1 MGEAGEGKR
10 REARLT
16 GGENAI
22 KTGISLAAA
31 LGFAASAAA
40 QNVVNEA
47 TLSTDAALQV
57 ATAALAQCRQD
68 GQKVTVSVVD
78 QAGREKIRLRDDG
91 AAPHSE
97 VHAFRK
103 AYTALTYKM
112 TSGEYGKRAAEQKI
126 MGPQLLPNISGAAG
140 GVPIRS
146 GERVLGAIGISGT
159 PGSSGG
165 GEHDAKCAEAGIA
178 KLKF

>member
-1 MGEAGEGKR
+1 MK
-10 REARLT
+10 ARIALV
-16 GGENAI
+16 AI
-22 KTGISLAAA
+22 AVAAPVM
-31 LGFAASAAA
+31 A

-47 TLSTDAALQV
+47 TVSTDAALQI
-57 ATAALAQCRQD
+57 ASAALAQCRAD

-78 QAGREKIRLRDDG
+78 HAGREKIRVRDDG
-91 AAPHSE
+91 AAPHTE
-97 VHAFRK
+97 VHSFRK

-112 TSGEYGKRAAEQKI
+112 TSGEYGKRAAEQRI

-159 PGSSGG
+159 PGSAGG
-165 GEHDAKCAEAGIA
+165 GEHDAKCAEAGIQ
-178 KLKF
+178 KVKF

>member
-1 MGEAGEGKR
+1 MKASF
-10 REARLT
+10 T
-16 GGENAI
+16 GVVA
-22 KTGISLAAA
+22 LA
-31 LGFAASAAA
+31 FAVPAAA
-40 QNVVNEA
+40 QTMSEVTV
-47 TLSTDAALQV
+47 STDAAMQI
-57 ATAALAQCRQD
+57 ATAALAQCRAD

-78 QAGREKIRLRDDG
+78 HAGREKLRVRDDG

-146 GERVLGAIGISGT
+146 GDRVVGAVGISGT
-159 PGSSGG
+159 PGSAGG
-165 GEHDAKCAEAGIA
+165 GEHDAKCAEAGIH
-178 KLKF
+178 KVFK

>member
-1 MGEAGEGKR
+1 MK
-10 REARLT
+10 
-16 GGENAI
+16 
-22 KTGISLAAA
+22 SLLIAA
-31 LGFAASAAA
+31 LAWTASAAA

-47 TLSTDAALQV
+47 TVSTDAALQI
-57 ATAALAQCRQD
+57 AQAALAQCRGD

-78 QAGREKIRLRDDG
+78 HAGREKIRVRDDG
-91 AAPHSE
+91 ASPHSE

-112 TSGEYGKRAAEQKI
+112 TSGEYGKRAAEQRI

-140 GVPIRS
+140 GVPIRA
-146 GERVLGAIGISGT
+146 GDRVIGAVGISGT
-159 PGSSGG
+159 PGSAGG

-178 KLKF
+178 KVKF